1 MDEIIISSDSH
12 VFEPTDLWKKTLG
25 DRFGDKVPHGVS
37 QFEGHE
43 GNFFYVG
50 RPGEAARLEELVSD
64 DGKDRRLDDLAK
76 AGADPV
82 YRLQLMDKDGI
93 HAEVLN
99 PTWGLWIPRMADGAA
114 RNACAEVFNDWIQE
128 YCSENLKRLLAVAMI
143 PIVDVDWAVKE
154 LDRVVKRGARA
165 IMIGTNPVDGAAPY
179 RDRKYDR
186 FWAAAQEAELPVTLH
201 IVTGR
206 VRDPFTYHGDKERED
221 VPASF
226 LDLFYEAQPALANE
240 FIFGGIFDRFPRL
253 KIFLSEYDASW
264 LPILK
269 YRLNR
274 IQTFPGFDHL
284 QKKPASRYIEENI
297 YAGII
302 NDPLAAKLRNE
313 IGIDRMMWGSDF
325 PHPPCPYPN
334 TTQNIDRILSD
345 LSPEDRFKVVAGNAA
360 RLFKIDLPR

>member
-1 MDEIIISSDSH
+1 MDKIIISSDSH
-12 VFEPTDLWKKTLG
+12 VFEPTDLWKNTLG
-25 DRFGDKVPHGVS
+25 SRFGDNLPQGVS
-37 QFEGHE
+37 NFEGHE

-76 AGADPV
+76 AGSDPV
-82 YRLQLMDKDGI
+82 YRLELMDKDGI
-93 HAEVLN
+93 YAEVLN

-128 YCSENLKRLLAVAMI
+128 YCSQNLKRLLAVAMI

-179 RDRKYDR
+179 RDRKYDK

-206 VRDPFTYHGDKERED
+206 VRDPFTYHGDKERENI
-221 VPASF
+221 PASF
-226 LDLFYEAQPALANE
+226 LDLFYEVQPALANE

-274 IQTFPGFDHL
+274 VQTFPGFDHL
-284 QKKPASRYIEENI
+284 EKKPASRYVEENI

-313 IGIDRMMWGSDF
+313 IGIDRIMWGSDF

-334 TTQNIDRILSD
+334 TTQNIDRILNE

-360 RLFKIDLPR
+360 KLFKIDL